1 MSNNFF
7 YKYNNMF
14 CADSNK
20 NGIKKEDISNISAL
34 IDVAYNKVFENS
46 DIETKAILQSV
57 ENEQLNDC
65 ENFADEICKNFDNFI
80 ILGIGGSSLG
90 AKAIL
95 QTFLPI
101 YYNTFDKKQ
110 RKGRPRYF
118 VLDNIDPEKI
128 SELLSNLDLNKTFF
142 CVISKSGTTIETLT
156 QFFTF
161 KDCLLNVVGEQWKK
175 HFAVITGDNDGV
187 LNKFAKSFNLKTFY
201 IPKSLG
207 GRFSIFSAVGLLP
220 AAVFGIN
227 IKELLAGAKQ
237 LLNASKCKNIW
248 NNAPLLSAALD
259 YLNYKNGKNISVLV
273 VYSEALGLI
282 GEWYCQLWAES
293 LGKNTFGQTPVS
305 VLGTSAQHSQFQ
317 LYLDGPNDKVFTF
330 LGVKNFRSD
339 TQISKETK
347 NALFYQQV
355 GKYSS
360 LFKVEREAS
369 ISALTL
375 SNKPNESILI
385 EGINENIFG
394 KIIMFFML
402 KTIFAGTMMN
412 INPYGQPGVERIK
425 QEIKNLSNNCDNEDL
440 SKLIKI

>member
-1 MSNNFF
+1 MNNYFF
-7 YKYNNMF
+7 YKYDNMF
-14 CADSNK
+14 DSDLNK
-20 NGIKKEDISNISAL
+20 DGIKRENISNISSF
-34 IDVAYNKVFENS
+34 INNAYNRVFENP
-46 DIETKAILQSV
+46 DMDTRAIVESV
-57 ENEQLNDC
+57 ENEQINDYESFANEIC
-65 ENFADEICKNFDNFI
+65 ENYDNFV

-95 QTFLPI
+95 QTFLPM

-110 RKGRPRYF
+110 RKDRPKYF

-128 SELLSNLDLNKTFF
+128 SELLLNLDLEKTFF
-142 CVISKSGTTIETLT
+142 CVVSKSGNTIETLT

-161 KDCLLNVVGEQWKK
+161 KDSLIEIVGEQWKK
-175 HFAVITGDNDGV
+175 HFAVITGDNDGI
-187 LNKFAKSFNLKTFY
+187 LNKLAKSYNLKTFY
-201 IPKSLG
+201 IPVNLG

-227 IKELLAGAKQ
+227 IKEMLAGAKQ
-237 LLNASKCKNIW
+237 MLDASKCQNIW
-248 NNAPLLSAALD
+248 NNAPLLSATLD
-259 YLNYKNGKNISVLV
+259 YLNYKQGKNISVLV

-293 LGKNTFGQTPVS
+293 LGKNSFGQTPIS

-339 TQISKETK
+339 AQISTATQGALQ
-347 NALFYQQV
+347 NAQIR
-355 GKYSS
+355 KYSD

-385 EGINENIFG
+385 EEINENTFG

-402 KTIFAGTMMN
+402 KTIFMGSIMS
-412 INPYGQPGVERIK
+412 INPYGQPAVEMIK
-425 QEIKNLSNNCDNEDL
+425 QQIKTLSNNCNNEDL